1 MTRDASLIHPS
12 AVIAASAHLGP
23 GVEIGP
29 YSVIGPQVSI
39 GEKTWIGP
47 HVVIDGRTTI
57 GRENRIFQFA
67 SIGAIPQDKKYCGEE
82 SQLIIGDG
90 NAIREFATLHTGTA
104 GGGMITRIGNANL
117 LMNYSHVAHD
127 CQIGNHVVLANGAT
141 LAGHVKIEDYVTVG
155 GLVAIHQFTRIGES
169 VLLAGGAM
177 VSQDVPPYCIATGDR
192 AHLTGLN
199 LIGLKRRGFTN
210 EEISALKKAYRTL
223 FAEGLPLKE
232 AILRLQEEHEASV
245 VISHLIAFLEESQR
259 GVCRPRGTADPEGGD
274 ESL

>member
-1 MTRDASLIHPS
+1 MTRVASLIHPS
-12 AVIAASAHLGP
+12 AVIALGAQLGP

-29 YSVIGPQVSI
+29 YSIIGPYVTI
-39 GEKTWIGP
+39 GENTWVGP

-67 SIGAIPQDKKYCGEE
+67 SVGAIPQDKKYRGEE
-82 SQLIIGDG
+82 SQLIIGDY

-104 GGGMITRIGNANL
+104 GGGMITRIGNHNL

-127 CQIGNHVVLANGAT
+127 CQLGDQVVLANGAT
-141 LAGHVKIEDYVTVG
+141 LAGHVIIEDYVTVG

-169 VLLAGGAM
+169 ALLAGGAM
-177 VSQDVPPYCIATGDR
+177 VSQNVPPYCIATGDR
-192 AHLTGLN
+192 AHLNGLN
-199 LIGLKRRGFTN
+199 LIGLKRRGFTA
-210 EEISALKKAYRTL
+210 EEMTALKKSYRTL

-232 AILRLQEEHEASV
+232 AILRLREEHPASV
-245 VISHLIAFLEESQR
+245 VIAHLTEFLAESQR
-259 GVCRPRGTADPEGGD
+259 GVCRPRGNADPEGGE